1 MRVNRLL
8 FLLFFSL
15 TCAGCAVLTYA
26 PEVAP
31 EKVTIVDSP
40 FYRFGPMQPR
50 PDDYLPAGIRMRILR
65 QEMGFS
71 LALLDDGRTGY
82 VANET
87 LAAAPPRPKPSPTPK
102 KSSTRS
108 RVPVLIDATLP
119 EPDPPTP
126 DLEAGPAEILPEVDL
141 DPGTGLEEN

>member
-1 MRVNRLL
+1 MVH
-8 FLLFFSL
+8 S
-15 TCAGCAVLTYA
+15 GCAVQNFA

-50 PDDYLPAGIRMRILR
+50 PDDHLPAGIRMRILR

-71 LALLDDGRTGY
+71 LALLEDGRTGY

-87 LAAAPPRPKPSPTPK
+87 LAAAPARPKPSPTP
-102 KSSTRS
+102 RRNPARG

-119 EPDPPTP
+119 EPDPITP
-126 DLEAGPAEILPEVDL
+126 DLGAGPAEIIPDVEL
-141 DPGTGLEEN
+141 DPGTGLEEGR

>member
-1 MRVNRLL
+1 MNRLL
-8 FLLFFSL
+8 ILLIFSL
-15 TCAGCAVLTYA
+15 TGAGCAVLTYA
-26 PEVAP
+26 PEMAP

-50 PDDYLPAGIRMRILR
+50 PDDFLPTGIRMRILR

-87 LAAAPPRPKPSPTPK
+87 LAAALPRPKPSATPK
-102 KSSTRS
+102 RSATRN
-108 RVPVLIDATLP
+108 RVPVLFDATLP

-126 DLEAGPAEILPEVDL
+126 DLEAGPAEIIPEVDVN
-141 DPGTGLEEN
+141 PGSGLKED